1 MLSILT
7 YHSLDTSGSV
17 VSVAPEDFA
26 RQMACIA
33 ESGYRGIALR
43 EAVAHREAMG
53 DWPDQSVVLTFDD
66 GFRNFYDEG
75 MPVLE
80 RHGFTATVFIVSD
93 YMGRRNDWEIPPA
106 GLGSRAILK
115 WSEAVELSANGI
127 EIGSHTKTH
136 PDLRR
141 LSEAE
146 AQQEIVGS
154 RIEIEQRLGQRVES
168 FAYPFGE
175 ANPFAREYVE
185 KEFQAA
191 CTTVL
196 QRANGE
202 PLHNLPRV
210 DMYYLRKDHRLEQ
223 LLNGKLDRYLTVR
236 SLGRTV
242 RRAIMH

>member
-1 MLSILT
+1 MISILT

-26 RQMACIA
+26 SQMACIA
-33 ESGYRGIALR
+33 ESGHRGIALR
-43 EAVAHREAMG
+43 EAVAHREAKG
-53 DWPDQSVVLTFDD
+53 NWPSRSVVLTFDD
-66 GFRNFYDEG
+66 GFRNFYDAA
-75 MPVLE
+75 MPVLAQ
-80 RHGFTATVFIVSD
+80 HGFTATVFIVSD

-106 GLGSRAILK
+106 GLGSRDILT
-115 WSEAVELSANGI
+115 WPQAVELSANGI
-127 EIGSHTKTH
+127 EIGSHTRTH

-141 LSEAE
+141 LSGTE
-146 AQQEIVGS
+146 AQQEIAGS
-154 RIEIEQRLGQRVES
+154 RIEIEDHLGRQVQS

-175 ANPFAREYVE
+175 TNPVSREYVK

-202 PLHNLPRV
+202 PLHNLPRI
-210 DMYYLRKDHRLEQ
+210 DMYYMRTQRMLQR

-236 SLGRTV
+236 SLGRIV
-242 RRAIMH
+242 RRALVP